1 MTDVE
6 GGRAAPAASRAGR
19 RQGHDVVRVRQGAPA
34 SARGRRAGA
43 VWRVVASAVPVAV
56 VLALWELVARS
67 GLVNPR
73 LVPDLGTIAG
83 QLALLLQSPQ
93 LGVHVGASLTRVVG
107 GFGLAV
113 VAGVPLGIAMA
124 RLPACERAVEPLF
137 ALGYPVP
144 RIALYPIFVFL
155 FGIGHLSKIL
165 LVALEC
171 LYPIAVH
178 TYHGVRGIDRLYI
191 WSAQN
196 MGATRWQIVWKVMAP
211 AAAPQAFT
219 GLRVALPIAFIITIL
234 TEMVSST
241 EGLGW
246 LVLYA
251 SASLSQARVFAS
263 LAIVAGMGFAM
274 DRALAILRNRIV
286 FWEREVALVAIR

>member
-1 MTDVE
+1 MT
-6 GGRAAPAASRAGR
+6 GRTG
-19 RQGHDVVRVRQGAPA
+19 
-34 SARGRRAGA
+34 ARGVFAAFTPRPTAAR
-43 VWRVVASAVPVAV
+43 RVVASAAPVAA
-56 VLALWELVARS
+56 VLALWEVVARS
-67 GLVNPR
+67 GLTNPR
-73 LVPDLGTIAG
+73 LVPDLGAIAG
-83 QLALLLQSPQ
+83 QLVLVLQSPQ
-93 LGVHVGASLTRVVG
+93 LGVHVGASLTRVMA

-113 VAGVPLGIAMA
+113 AVGVPLGIAMS
-124 RLPACERAVEPLF
+124 RLPACERAIEPLF

-155 FGIGHLSKIL
+155 FGIGHLSKIV

-171 LYPIAVH
+171 LYPVAIS
-178 TYHGVRGIDRLYI
+178 TYHGVRGVDRLYV

-196 MGATRWQIVWKVMAP
+196 MGATRWQVVWKVMAP
-211 AAAPQAFT
+211 AAAPQVFT
-219 GLRVALPIAFIITIL
+219 GFRIALPIAFIITIL

-246 LVLYA
+246 LILYA

-263 LAIVAGMGFAM
+263 VAIVAVMGFAM
-274 DRALAILRNRIV
+274 DRALAAVRNRVV